1 MTLDNKVRFGSLA
14 IMDET
19 KNPLKSYSLPVAH
32 MMMQVLAWM
41 WSAIFSIALGSYFV
55 FGITAVGHMLVVA
68 GIFITMW
75 VFQKAEGDS

>member
-19 KNPLKSYSLPVAH
+19 KNPLKSQSLPVAH
-32 MMMQVLAWM
+32 MMMQLLAWM
-41 WSAIFSIALGSYFV
+41 WSAIFSISLGSYFV
-55 FGITAVGHMLVVA
+55 FGITAVAHMMIVA

-75 VFQKAEGDS
+75 VFQKAEADR